1 MNLLPGIKKQAEKD
15 RQELKGIVVVDKPQH
30 LTSAKVV
37 ADVKR
42 LLKAKK
48 VGHTGTLDP
57 FAEGVLVCCI
67 NDATRLAR
75 FLLAGNKTYKATLK
89 LGIETDTQD
98 STGSVKAVK
107 KVSAFPENTVI
118 SAVKKFEGQIEQQP
132 PVYSAL
138 KYKGTPLYKL
148 ARQGRPIQ
156 KPARRVVIS
165 KIKILEIKL
174 PLVHLEVLC
183 SAGTYIRTLCA
194 DIGKHL
200 GCGGHLFAL
209 KRIESCGFKIQQA
222 SSLAALEQFVSKG
235 QTANFIISMADAL
248 KDMPACIADQRL
260 TAKIRHGQPIN
271 KADLNCGRLI
281 EKTQKQ
287 ELQIKIVDTASS
299 LLAVLNYER
308 KQDKI
313 SYACVFAN

>member
-1 MNLLPGIKKQAEKD
+1 MNLSPGIEKQAETD
-15 RQELKGIVVVDKPQH
+15 QQELKGIVVVDKPKH
-30 LTSAKVV
+30 MTSAKVV

-48 VGHTGTLDP
+48 VGHSGTLDP

-75 FLLAGNKTYKATLK
+75 FLLAGNKTYTATLK
-89 LGIETDTQD
+89 LGIETDTLD
-98 STGSVKAVK
+98 STGSVKAIK
-107 KVSAFPENTVI
+107 AVSAFPEKTI
-118 SAVKKFEGQIEQQP
+118 ITAVKRFEGQIEQQP

-148 ARQGRPIQ
+148 ARQGRPVQ
-156 KPARRVVIS
+156 KPARRVYIS

-174 PLVHLEVLC
+174 PLVHLEVSC

-209 KRIESCGFKIQQA
+209 KRIESSGFKIQQA
-222 SSLAALEQFVSKG
+222 KSLAALEQLVLEG
-235 QTANFIISMADAL
+235 DTAGFMISMADAL
-248 KDMPACIADQRL
+248 KDMPACVADQHL
-260 TAKIRHGQPIN
+260 MAKIRHGQALS
-271 KADLNCGRLI
+271 KADLDFSRLT
-281 EKTQKQ
+281 EKTQKR
-287 ELQIKIVDTASS
+287 EPKIKIVDATNT
-299 LLAVLNYER
+299 LLAVLNY
-308 KQDKI
+308 DKKKDRL
-313 SYACVFAN
+313 SYACVFIN

>member
-1 MNLLPGIKKQAEKD
+1 MNLSSGIKKQAEKN
-15 RQELKGIVVVDKPQH
+15 RQELKGIVVVNKAQNI
-30 LTSAKVV
+30 TSAKIV

-42 LLKAKK
+42 LLRARK
-48 VGHTGTLDP
+48 VGHAGTLDP

-75 FLLAGNKTYKATLK
+75 FLLTGNKTYNATLK

-98 STGSVKAVK
+98 STGSVTAVRE
-107 KVSAFPENTVI
+107 VRDFPEKTII

-132 PVYSAL
+132 PVFSAL
-138 KYKGTPLYKL
+138 KHKGTPLYRL

-156 KPARRVVIS
+156 KPARHVHIS

-174 PLVHLEVLC
+174 PLVHLEVSC

-209 KRIESCGFKIQQA
+209 IRIECCGFKIQQA
-222 SSLAALEQFVSKG
+222 SSLAALEQFVLQG
-235 QTANFIISMADAL
+235 DTAGFMIKMADAL
-248 KDMPACIADQRL
+248 KDMPACVADQRL
-260 TAKIRHGQPIN
+260 MAKIKHGQPVN
-271 KADLNCGRLI
+271 KADLDCSRLF
-281 EKTQKQ
+281 EKTKNE
-287 ELQIKIVDTASS
+287 ELKIKIVDTTNA
-299 LLAVLNYER
+299 LLAVLNYR
-308 KQDKI
+308 KNQDKF
-313 SYACVFAN
+313 SYVCVFTN

>member
-1 MNLLPGIKKQAEKD
+1 VDARAKSRRGGIWKTQ
-15 RQELKGIVVVDKPQH
+15 LKGIVVVDKPQH
-30 LTSAKVV
+30 MTSAKVV

-42 LLKAKK
+42 LLAAKK
-48 VGHTGTLDP
+48 VGHCGTLDP

-75 FLLAGNKTYKATLK
+75 FLLAGNKTYTATLK

-107 KVSAFPENTVI
+107 AVGAFPEKTII
-118 SAVKKFEGQIEQQP
+118 SAAKKFEGYIEQQP

-148 ARQGRPIQ
+148 ARQGRPVQ
-156 KPARRVVIS
+156 KAARRVHIS

-174 PLVHLEVLC
+174 PLVHLEVSC
-183 SAGTYIRTLCA
+183 SAGTYIRSLCA

-222 SSLAALEQFVSKG
+222 NSLTALEQLVLKGHTAGFV
-235 QTANFIISMADAL
+235 ISMADAL
-248 KDMPACIADQRL
+248 KDMPTYVADQHL
-260 TAKIRHGQPIN
+260 MAKIRHGQPLSR
-271 KADLNCGRLI
+271 ADVDCSRLADKTKKPELNV
-281 EKTQKQ
+281 
-287 ELQIKIVDTASS
+287 KIVDPTST
-299 LLAVLNYER
+299 LLAVLNYDK
-308 KQDKI
+308 KQDKL
-313 SYACVFAN
+313 SYACVFIN